1 MRCYY
6 NQIQQG
12 KTPDGNLTQDQIERL
27 EEIGFKCTSSSDH
40 TCKKCLRVLVA
51 VAEQQEKDEQ
61 EGTRQRTRS
70 NLKLLQQENESVV
83 VVPSSS
89 SRVLGIYCEEYTEK
103 KDLIWIDQEEVS
115 YDGDGEQSVLLLTD
129 STLKTYSFFAMH
141 CPCSN
146 ATP

>member
-1 MRCYY
+1 MFTR
-6 NQIQQG
+6 
-12 KTPDGNLTQDQIERL
+12 
-27 EEIGFKCTSSSDH
+27 TSS
-40 TCKKCLRVLVA
+40 R
-51 VAEQQEKDEQ
+51 
-61 EGTRQRTRS
+61 GTRQRTRS

-129 STLKTYSFFAMH
+129 STLKTYSFFDMH

-146 ATP
+146 ATPLMKVWMFIIQGH

>member
-61 EGTRQRTRS
+61 EGIP
-70 NLKLLQQENESVV
+70 LLDFIVYYSHGFTPYSLGLTSV
-83 VVPSSS
+83 SSTHS
-89 SRVLGIYCEEYTEK
+89 S
-103 KDLIWIDQEEVS
+103 DLIA
-115 YDGDGEQSVLLLTD
+115 LLT
-129 STLKTYSFFAMH
+129 L
-141 CPCSN
+141 
-146 ATP
+146 